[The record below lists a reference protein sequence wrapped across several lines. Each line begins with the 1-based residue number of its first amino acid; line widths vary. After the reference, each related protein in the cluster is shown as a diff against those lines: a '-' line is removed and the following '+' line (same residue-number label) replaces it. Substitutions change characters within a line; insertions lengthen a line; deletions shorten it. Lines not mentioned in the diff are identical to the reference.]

1 MVEIIREIPWG
12 ELEQMVRKVPLKMEK
27 PDKSKVFVY
36 ENAHIE
42 LRTVMP
48 EELAA
53 SSFYL
58 VQKSADF
65 QRSLHD
71 SLLKAGYDTLHLRG
85 GLEIK
90 NDQGELWRLIP
101 PVVEVMHEDVAHV
114 NTRGDIDYAGK
125 PAKVAVHIVNDGMH
139 RVALARERR
148 TSVSIIHVSGI
159 PAEFPYYALP
169 NGWDQVRT
177 FTDVPKTK
185 PEKKL
190 YRRNDCY
197 ALYRDFDVL
206 GCGKPRNTGAGE
218 VVKP

>member
-1 MVEIIREIPWG
+1 MVEILREIPWS
-12 ELEQMVRKVPLKMEK
+12 ELEQMVRKVPLKMER
-27 PDKSKVFVY
+27 PDKSKIFVY
-36 ENAHIE
+36 DKATIE

-65 QRSLHD
+65 QRALHD
-71 SLLKAGYDTLHLRG
+71 ELKKVGYDTLHLKG
-85 GLEIK
+85 GLEIR
-90 NDQGELWRLIP
+90 NSQGEIWRLIP
-101 PVVEVMHEDVAHV
+101 PVVEVMHEDVQHV
-114 NTRGDIDYAGK
+114 NSRGDIDYSGK
-125 PAKVAVHIVNDGMH
+125 QAKVAVHIVNDGMH
-139 RVALARERR
+139 RVALARDLGS
-148 TSVSIIHVSGI
+148 SVNVIHVSGI
-159 PAEFPYYALP
+159 PEEFPYYALP

-185 PEKKL
+185 AEKKF

-206 GCGKPRNTGAGE
+206 GCGKPRNTGSGE
-218 VVKP
+218 VVK

>member
-1 MVEIIREIPWG
+1 MVEIIREIPWS
-12 ELEQMVRKVPLKMEK
+12 ELEQMVRKVPLKMER
-27 PDKSKVFVY
+27 PDKSKIFVY
-36 ENAHIE
+36 ENANIE
-42 LRTVMP
+42 LRTVNP

-58 VQKSADF
+58 VQKSTDF

-71 SLLKAGYDTLHLRG
+71 QLLKVGYDTLHLKG

-90 NDQGELWRLIP
+90 NDVGEIWRLIP
-101 PVVEVMHEDVAHV
+101 PVVEVMHEDVSHM

-139 RVALARERR
+139 RAALARDIHS
-148 TSVSIIHVSGI
+148 SVNVIHVSGI
-159 PAEFPYYALP
+159 PAEYPYYALP
-169 NGWDQVRT
+169 NGWDQVQT

-185 PEKKL
+185 EEKKF
-190 YRRNDCY
+190 YRRKDCY

-206 GCGKPRNTGAGE
+206 GCGKPRNTGTGE
-218 VVKP
+218 VVK